1 MKDKTLPI
9 IWGLLAALCA
19 GLGFIPEPAGFG
31 KWVMVMLALLFF
43 LPGSALLLRGIR
55 REDRKAV
62 LRIRRISLA
71 SLGLTLLALLI
82 NFISVEGSQLLGNL
96 AYGLLALV
104 SVPMLCGQ
112 FWWMSL
118 FLWGCLLTASIL
130 YAPKKPRK

>member
-71 SLGLTLLALLI
+71 SLLLTLLLIIANIAAVYASNTAGQILNVLL
-82 NFISVEGSQLLGNL
+82 N
-96 AYGLLALV
+96 LV
-104 SVPMLCGQ
+104 SVPMFCLYWRGIG
-112 FWWMSL
+112 L
-118 FLWGCLLTASIL
+118 FLWACLFVSSFPRLW
-130 YAPKKPRK
+130 KK

>member
-1 MKDKTLPI
+1 MKDKTLFL
-9 IWGLLAALCA
+9 IWILLGALCA
-19 GLGFIPEPAGFG
+19 GLGFIPEPVGFG
-31 KWVMVMLALLFF
+31 KGVLVLLALLFF
-43 LPGSALLLRGIR
+43 LPGALLLLRGIH

-62 LRIRRISLA
+62 VRIRRISLC
-71 SLGLTLLALLI
+71 SLGLTLLLLLL
-82 NFISVEGSQLLGNL
+82 NLVSVEGSQLLGDL

-118 FLWGCLLTASIL
+118 FLWGSLLTASIL